1 MSGMS
6 PGRELMVYAHDHYCN
21 TVHAAGPEPCPDP
34 GRGESQQLTI
44 TDVIDE
50 LQRIRDEFGDLPVRT
65 GGPEGDE
72 VWSVWVTDLGPLSA
86 VIG

>member
-1 MSGMS
+1 M
-6 PGRELMVYAHDHYCN
+6 
-21 TVHAAGPEPCPDP
+21 TQPDP
-34 GRGESQQLTI
+34 ERPRLCVCGQMLALHEARHCTPFEDSERQQLTI